1 MVFEQEK
8 TEETENDMTS
18 VLSVSSCST
27 LLAVARVQ
35 NLVENARFL
44 PVVVRKARN
53 PENESCIPSSA
64 MFEHLSPETSF
75 RVFPYVP

>member
-27 LLAVARVQ
+27 LLPVAG
-35 NLVENARFL
+35 
-44 PVVVRKARN
+44 K
-53 PENESCIPSSA
+53 
-64 MFEHLSPETSF
+64 H
-75 RVFPYVP
+75 